1 MFPNL
6 ILFVL
11 ISTSLSYKSII
22 NVHKSNRSFVDFP
35 KNNMYKEKQDNKD

>member
-22 NVHKSNRSFVDFP
+22 NVHKSNRSIVDFP
-35 KNNMYKEKQDNKD
+35 KNNMYKETN